1 MPKVAQGRRY
11 IKLLKILIIF
21 NNQQSILIKYS
32 IIKHSI
38 KIQNSKFKIQNYF
51 YYFII
56 TAGSHPSQTQK
67 NTIFFQ
73 NIVFPCAWGGTRTR
87 TVSPPRD
94 FKSLAYTS
102 FATQAFQTN
111 KNKL

>member
-38 KIQNSKFKIQNYF
+38 KIQNYF